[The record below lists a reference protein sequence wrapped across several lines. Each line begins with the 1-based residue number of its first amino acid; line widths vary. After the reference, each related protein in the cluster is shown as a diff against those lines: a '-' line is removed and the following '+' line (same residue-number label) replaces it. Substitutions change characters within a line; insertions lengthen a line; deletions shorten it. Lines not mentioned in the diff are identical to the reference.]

1 VSGPSVRRALDTASW
16 LCGWVASACLAAM
29 MLLTVA
35 DVVLRAAFNRPI
47 RGVYELVELLLCATF
62 FVALPAVF
70 LRDEHI
76 VVDSIDRYAPRAVP
90 WLRRVA
96 GLVAVAMLSLMAWQ
110 GGVAARDTWSFGDV
124 TPDLALPKILF
135 WIPLLFGLAAGAVA
149 ALATLFRTRTL
160 ISWGASTAPQTP
172 RLGDGAAQP
181 RRPSG
186 SGSQRT

>member
-1 VSGPSVRRALDTASW
+1 MRRTLDTASW
-16 LCGWVASACLAAM
+16 LCGCVASACLAAM
-29 MLLTVA
+29 MLLTVT

-96 GLVAVAMLSLMAWQ
+96 GIVAVAMLSLMAWQ
-110 GGVAARDTWSFGDV
+110 GGVAALDTWSFGDV

-172 RLGDGAAQP
+172 GLGDGTAQP
-181 RRPSG
+181 PRPSG
-186 SGSQRT
+186 VGS